1 MRTIL
6 LGLTIASTALL
17 AGCDDG
23 TTTGSI
29 DPASPAADPNAVV
42 IDPAAPADPAAPTD
56 DPAAP
61 TDGTI
66 QQ

>member
-6 LGLTIASTALL
+6 LGLTFASAALL
-17 AGCDDG
+17 AACDDG

-42 IDPAAPADPAAPTD
+42 IDPGAPADPVAPADPAAPTD
-56 DPAAP
+56 
-61 TDGTI
+61 GTT